1 MEREE
6 LIRFVKANDKNYNYE
21 KVDFKYY
28 TDEELHLI
36 YERIQ
41 RQKQDKEKVEV
52 KK

>member
-6 LIRFVKANDKNYNYE
+6 LITYIKAHDKNYNYD

-28 TDEELHLI
+28 TDEELQLI

-41 RQKQDKEKVEV
+41 RQKQDGKKVEV